1 MASPRNSVLRLT
13 PASVLR
19 AVGMLGLT
27 LALLGLIA
35 ASARVIGWMLAATAL
50 AGMLHPAVEALARR
64 IPRAL
69 ALVVVVVVSLGI
81 AGGVGFAVVDD
92 VVNQMRELQQAVPKA
107 ARKLETSRRFGKAAR
122 EVHLA
127 KRAKAF
133 VDELPERLRGGNVQD
148 ALRAAATR
156 GVAFLATGVMTIF
169 FLVYGEQLLRGAI
182 RQLPAR
188 RQADVA
194 RIGRSAYRRSW
205 RYLSGTLTMAVTAG
219 LLAYV
224 GATILHL
231 PGKAPLALWMVL
243 LDPIP
248 LLGVLLGA
256 VPLIL
261 LSATTASW
269 QATVLVAAVLI
280 GWQVFEA
287 NRLQRRVEAVS
298 LHIGPFITVA
308 VAMIGLELY
317 GIGGALVGLV
327 FAVLAAAVLDE
338 VVGHGPHSSA
348 PVSSSA

>member
-1 MASPRNSVLRLT
+1 
-13 PASVLR
+13 
-19 AVGMLGLT
+19 ML
-27 LALLGLIA
+27 
-35 ASARVIGWMLAATAL
+35 
-50 AGMLHPAVEALARR
+50 
-64 IPRAL
+64 
-69 ALVVVVVVSLGI
+69 VSLGI
-81 AGGVGFAVVDD
+81 ASGIGYAVVDD
-92 VVNQMRELQQAVPKA
+92 VVNQMHELQKAVPKA
-107 ARKLETSRRFGKAAR
+107 AKELEHSHRFGKAAR

-169 FLVYGEQLLRGAI
+169 FLIYGERLLRGAV
-182 RQLPAR
+182 RQLPAA
-188 RQADVA
+188 RQAEFA
-194 RIGRSAYRRSW
+194 RIGLSAYRRSW

-224 GATILHL
+224 CATVLHL

-261 LSATTASW
+261 LAATTATW
-269 QATVLVAAVLI
+269 QGTVLVTLLLI

-287 NRLQRRVEAVS
+287 MRLQRMVEAVS
-298 LHIGPFITVA
+298 LHIGPFITIA
-308 VAMIGLELY
+308 VAMISLELY

-327 FAVLAAAVLDE
+327 FAVLVAAVLDE
-338 VVGHGPHSSA
+338 VIGHGPHSAS
-348 PVSSSA
+348 PSVTSSG